1 MGIREWGRGGRANW
15 DGMREL
21 GGVKRESGCV

>member
-1 MGIREWGRGGRANW
+1 MEFLDVGIREWGRGGRANW

-21 GGVKRESGCV
+21 GVAYE